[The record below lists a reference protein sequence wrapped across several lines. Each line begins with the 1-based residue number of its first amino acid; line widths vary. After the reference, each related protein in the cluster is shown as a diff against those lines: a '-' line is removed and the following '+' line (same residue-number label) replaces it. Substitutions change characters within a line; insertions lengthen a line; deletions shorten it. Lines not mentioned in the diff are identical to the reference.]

1 MTTPRQRSPRLSFDS
16 QLLLAR
22 LERLAYRLED
32 VAPAASGEPRA
43 ASRLRRG
50 AAEATEIARQLR
62 AHYSGH
68 SLIAAM
74 SNRLLNLPLDGGRG
88 HRGVWF

>member
-1 MTTPRQRSPRLSFDS
+1 MLDGGAHRTGSTKG
-16 QLLLAR
+16 
-22 LERLAYRLED
+22 LEQQAYGLFGA
-32 VAPAASGEPRA
+32 APSRA